1 MRIIDMNCDMGE
13 SYGTYVLGY
22 DELTMPH
29 VTSINVA
36 CGFHASD
43 PDNMAKTVMLAKKH
57 GIAIGAHPGFPDLV
71 GFGRRSMALTPE
83 EVTNAVT
90 YQVGALDAFCR
101 AAGIKMQHVKAHG
114 ALYNMAEKDLTI
126 ATAIAA
132 AIKAIN
138 PSLYM
143 LCLANSQ
150 MVVAAKQQEIPF
162 VEEAFADRAY
172 TDEGSLVS
180 RKVAGSVI
188 HEIPQVV
195 NRVVRMVKD
204 HSVISINDKEVPIQA
219 QTICVHGDTPG
230 AVEMVK
236 ALRGALER
244 ENIMLRSFGKQTE
257 M

>member
-1 MRIIDMNCDMGE
+1 MKTIDLNCDMGE
-13 SYGTYVLGY
+13 SFGTYVLGY
-22 DELTMPH
+22 DALAMPY

-43 PDNMAKTVMLAKKH
+43 PDNMAKTVMLAKEN

-71 GFGRRSMALTPE
+71 GFGRRAMALTPE
-83 EVTNAVT
+83 EVKNAVV
-90 YQVGALDAFCR
+90 YQIGALDAFCR
-101 AAGIKMQHVKAHG
+101 TAGIKMQHVKAHG
-114 ALYNMAEKDLTI
+114 ALYNMAEKDLAI

-132 AIKAIN
+132 AIKAVD
-138 PSLYM
+138 PELYM

-150 MVVAAKQQEIPF
+150 MVVAAKQQGVSF

-172 TDEGSLVS
+172 TEEGTLVS

-188 HEIPQVV
+188 NDITEVV
-195 NRVVRMVKD
+195 SRVVRMVKD
-204 HSVISINDKEVPIQA
+204 ESIISITGKEIPIHA

-236 ALRGALER
+236 ALREALDK
-244 ENIMLRSFGKQTE
+244 ENIVLRAFGS
-257 M
+257 